1 MSGPRTAPAGGDGHG
16 DQDGRGDGDGCV
28 GRVGRVGRDGSSGG
42 GLGKYATFEEF
53 YERTFDALLARAI
66 MLGGDRDRAEQA
78 IADTYVKA
86 YNHWE
91 RIGAPWAWA
100 VKVMSRELANAAQRA
115 KKRRDKEVKRMLE
128 VPLPPGML
136 PEEKAEFALVMR
148 AVGKLPRRQREVIVM
163 YYLCDMTQREIAA
176 ALGIKRVTVAGSLRV
191 ALGALRRT
199 LGVAPLLT
207 APTEPG
213 DKLVPAPR
221 RAPAGMRAAVAD
233 PVAARLLAATA
244 WLARGSRADG
254 RARERIGQM
263 IAQRIP
269 GRREGDQR

>member
-1 MSGPRTAPAGGDGHG
+1 MSDGGHRGHSG
-16 DQDGRGDGDGCV
+16 
-28 GRVGRVGRDGSSGG
+28 SGG
-42 GLGKYATFEEF
+42 HSGYATFEEF
-53 YERTFDALLARAI
+53 YERTFDALLARAT
-66 MLGGDRDRAEQA
+66 MLGGDREQAEQA

-91 RIGAPWAWA
+91 QIGAPWSWA

-148 AVGKLPRRQREVIVM
+148 VVGKLPRRQREVIVM

-176 ALGIKRVTVAGSLRV
+176 ALGIKRITVAGSLRV
-191 ALGALRRT
+191 ALRTLRQV
-199 LGVAPLLT
+199 LGVAPPPT
-207 APTEPG
+207 EPTEPG
-213 DKLVPAPR
+213 DKLAPAPR
-221 RAPAGMRAAVAD
+221 RAPVGSRAAVAD
-233 PVAARLLAATA
+233 PVVARLLTAAA

-254 RARERIGQM
+254 RSRERVRRM
-263 IAQRIP
+263 IAERIP
-269 GRREGDQR
+269 ERREGEQR